1 MSLSPVPMDISA
13 TPKSASPILMDIVD
27 EYKDVPLALD
37 TKFKGLTISFVII
50 GHGGVK
56 NTVPLETFRKPEHH
70 PMGQINL
77 LGMRFAG
84 LLNVVSKQY
93 DEDID
98 TYLAHYKN
106 TDYQSFIATLNKT
119 FEIARQTQIES
130 DNEYVRR
137 AILEF
142 LERVE
147 ILKKRYPKLD
157 DNFFG
162 TKNNYSKRNG
172 QKFYTGVSE
181 TEYKEQKRHSELT
194 TRGPLVKIYSIIRGS
209 EELLPQDVVIRLPE
223 MKNMITLTEIID
235 LAIGTVSKNEK
246 ILTVAEKPL
255 YFEQL
260 PINIDIV
267 DLTCNHTDDYPK
279 IAFIE

>member
-1 MSLSPVPMDISA
+1 MDIST
-13 TPKSASPILMDIVD
+13 TPKLASPVLMEIVD
-27 EYKDVPLALD
+27 EYKNVPLALD
-37 TKFKGLTISFVII
+37 TRFRGLTISFVII

-56 NTVPLETFRKPEHH
+56 NTVPLETFREPEHH
-70 PMGQINL
+70 PIGHINV

-84 LLNVVSKQY
+84 LLNIVSKQY

-98 TYLAHYKN
+98 TYLAHHKN
-106 TDYQSFIATLNKT
+106 TEYQNFIAALNST
-119 FEIARQTQIES
+119 FEVARQLQMRS

-142 LERVE
+142 TERVDL
-147 ILKKRYPKLD
+147 LKKRYPKLK

-162 TKNNYSKRNG
+162 TKNNYGRRNG

-181 TEYKEQKRHSELT
+181 TEYKNQIRHSELT
-194 TRGPLVKIYSIIRGS
+194 TQGPLVKIYSVLRGRD
-209 EELLPQDVVIRLPE
+209 ELLSEGETITLSE
-223 MKNMITLTEIID
+223 TKNMITLTEIID
-235 LAIGTVSKNEK
+235 LAIDTLFKNKKIFTV
-246 ILTVAEKPL
+246 TEKPL

-267 DLTCNHTDDYPK
+267 DLTCNYTEEYPK